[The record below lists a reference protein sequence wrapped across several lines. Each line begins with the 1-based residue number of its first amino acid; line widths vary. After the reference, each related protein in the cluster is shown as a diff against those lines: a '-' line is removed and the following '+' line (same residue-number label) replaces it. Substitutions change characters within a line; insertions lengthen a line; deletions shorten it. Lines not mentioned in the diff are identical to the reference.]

1 MNILLYIIHLMSANK
16 EELKEAIREWI
27 LLDNEIKTLQTEMKS
42 RKEKKKYL
50 SDKLVN
56 IMRDNEIDCFN
67 VNDGK
72 LIYSQTKVKSSIN
85 KNYLLA
91 TINKLIED
99 EEKAEEMTK
108 YILENRDIKI
118 KESIKRKK
126 NN

>member
-1 MNILLYIIHLMSANK
+1 MANK
-16 EELKEAIREWI
+16 EELKDTIREWI
-27 LLDNEIKTLQTEMKS
+27 QLDNEIKTLQTEMKA
-42 RKEKKKYL
+42 RKDKKKNL

-72 LIYSQTKVKSSIN
+72 LMYSQTKVKGTIN
-85 KNYLLA
+85 KNYLLS
-91 TINKLIED
+91 TIAKCLDDQEQAQEI
-99 EEKAEEMTK
+99 TK
-108 YILENRDIKI
+108 FILDNRDIKV

>member
-1 MNILLYIIHLMSANK
+1 MATANANK

-27 LLDNEIKTLQTEMKS
+27 LLDNEIKTLQTEMKT

-72 LIYSQTKVKSSIN
+72 LIYSQTKVKGTIN

-91 TINKLIED
+91 TIQKLIED
-99 EEKAEEMTK
+99 EDKAQEMTK

>member
-1 MNILLYIIHLMSANK
+1 MANK
-16 EELKEAIREWI
+16 EELKETIREWI
-27 LLDNEIKTLQTEMKS
+27 QLDNEIKTLQSEMKA
-42 RKEKKKYL
+42 RKDKKKNL

-72 LIYSQTKVKSSIN
+72 LMYSQTKVKGTIN

-91 TINKLIED
+91 TISKCLDDQEQAQEI
-99 EEKAEEMTK
+99 TK
-108 YILENRDIKI
+108 FILDNRDIKV

>member
-1 MNILLYIIHLMSANK
+1 MANK
-16 EELKEAIREWI
+16 EELKETIREWI
-27 LLDNEIKTLQTEMKS
+27 QLDNEIKTLQFEMKS
-42 RKEKKKYL
+42 RKDKKKNL

-72 LIYSQTKVKSSIN
+72 LMYSQTKVKGTIN

-91 TINKLIED
+91 TIAKCLDDQEQAQEI
-99 EEKAEEMTK
+99 TK
-108 YILENRDIKI
+108 FILDNRDIKV